1 MDDIDLQYLDTKS
14 LHAMFQRDPFKIL
27 ARMAKE
33 GGYDFGKALK
43 NWDLEEHGHLTYSI
57 YVIDFP
63 SAVKVCLLTFF
74 FLLSLILMK
83 ANAKILAVCKT
94 IKI

>member
-1 MDDIDLQYLDTKS
+1 VPGFTIMDDIDLRYLDTKS

-33 GGYDFGKALK
+33 GGYDFSKALK
-43 NWDLEEHGHLTYSI
+43 KWDEEEHGYLTYSI

-63 SAVKVCLLTFF
+63 SAVKVRFYF
-74 FLLSLILMK
+74 I
-83 ANAKILAVCKT
+83 
-94 IKI
+94 

>member
-1 MDDIDLQYLDTKS
+1 MDDIDLRYLDTKS

-33 GGYDFGKALK
+33 GGYDFSKALK
-43 NWDLEEHGHLTYSI
+43 KWDEEEHGYLTYSI

-63 SAVKVCLLTFF
+63 SAVKVRFYF
-74 FLLSLILMK
+74 VNRHRNISIDKRKFLS
-83 ANAKILAVCKT
+83 
-94 IKI
+94 